1 MPLTVNEAGLA
12 LADPK
17 AYADDRRLHES
28 LALLRRESPVH
39 PVAAPDY
46 TPFWAITKHEDV
58 LEIERNHERFLNA
71 PRPLLGTAEFDELNR
86 QRAEQGIAL
95 RTLIHMDD
103 PDHRVI
109 RAIGADWFRPRAMR
123 ALEPRVKE
131 LAKRYVDRMV
141 DLGGECDFAQEVA
154 VHFPL
159 YVILSLLGLP
169 ESDFDRMLK
178 LTQELF
184 GGDDDEFQRGA
195 TNEEK
200 LQVLLDFF
208 AYFQELTES
217 RRKNPTDDLASA
229 IANAKVGSGGVMGG
243 VGEPLNDFDTAS
255 YYVIIAT
262 AGHDTTSAT
271 ISGGLR
277 ALIEHPGQL
286 DRLRAKPELMPF
298 AVDEMI
304 RWVTPVK
311 EFMRTATEDYELRGV
326 TIREGDAV
334 LLSYP
339 SANRDE
345 DVFDDPFG
353 FDVGRDPNKHLAFGF
368 GVHYCLGAALARI
381 EVRAFFEELLP
392 RLGSVELA
400 GTPENTA
407 TTFVGGL
414 KRLPIRYSLT

>member
-1 MPLTVNEAGLA
+1 MSLTVDEAGRMLA
-12 LADPK
+12 NPG
-17 AYADDRRLHES
+17 AYADDRRFHES

-39 PVAAPDY
+39 RVDDVPAY
-46 TPFWAITKHEDV
+46 NPFWAITKHADV
-58 LEIERNHERFLNA
+58 LEIERNHQLFLNA
-71 PRPLLGTAEFDELNR
+71 PRPVLATAEFDELNR
-86 QRAEQGIAL
+86 QREEQGVAL

-141 DLGGECDFAQEVA
+141 ERGGECDFVQDIA

-184 GGDDDEFQRGA
+184 GGDDTEFQRG
-195 TNEEK
+195 TTPEEK
-200 LQVLLDFF
+200 LQVLLEFF
-208 AYFQELTES
+208 AYFQELTQA
-217 RRKNPTDDLASA
+217 RRIDPTDDLASA
-229 IANAKVGSGGVMGG
+229 IANARID
-243 VGEPLNDFDTAS
+243 GEPLNDFDTAS

-262 AGHDTTSAT
+262 AGHDTTSST
-271 ISGGLR
+271 ISGGLH
-277 ALIEHPGQL
+277 ALIQNPGEL
-286 DRLRAKPELMPF
+286 ARLRDKPELMPL

-311 EFMRTATEDYELRGV
+311 EFMRTATKDYELRGV
-326 TIREGDAV
+326 TIREGDSV

-345 DVFDDPFG
+345 EVFADPFR

-381 EVRAFFEELLP
+381 EVRAFYEELLP
-392 RLGSVELA
+392 RLRSIELA
-400 GTPENTA
+400 GEPENIA
-407 TTFVGGL
+407 TLFVGGL
-414 KRLPIRYSLT
+414 KRLPVRYDIAP

>member
-1 MPLTVNEAGLA
+1 MTLTVDDAGLA

-17 AYADDRRLHES
+17 SYADDRRLHEA

-39 PVAAPDY
+39 RVEAPGY
-46 TPFWAITKHEDV
+46 NPFWAVTKHADV
-58 LEIERNHERFLNA
+58 LAVEREHALFLNA
-71 PRPLLGTAEFDELNR
+71 PRPVLATAEVDEINR
-86 QRAEQGIAL
+86 RRQEQGIAL
-95 RTLIHMDD
+95 RTLVHMDD
-103 PDHRVI
+103 PDHRVV

-123 ALEPRVKE
+123 ALEPRVRE
-131 LAKRYVDRMV
+131 LARRYVDRMV
-141 DLGGECDFAQEVA
+141 ELGGECDFARQVA

-184 GGDDDEFQRGA
+184 GGDDDELQRG
-195 TNEEK
+195 TSNEEK
-200 LQVLLDFF
+200 LEVLMDFF
-208 AYFQELTES
+208 AYFQGLTEA
-217 RRKNPTDDLASA
+217 RRTNPTDDLASA
-229 IANAKVGSGGVMGG
+229 IANATVDGA
-243 VGEPLNDFDTAS
+243 PLNDFDTAS
-255 YYVIIAT
+255 YYVIVAT

-271 ISGGLR
+271 IAGGLH
-277 ALIEHPGQL
+277 ALIENPGEL
-286 DRLRAKPELMPF
+286 DRLREKPELMPL

-311 EFMRTATEDYELRGV
+311 EFMRTAVRDCEVGGV
-326 TIREGDAV
+326 PIREGESL

-345 DVFDDPFG
+345 DVFADPFR

-392 RLGSVELA
+392 RLDSIEPA
-400 GTPENTA
+400 GPPESIA

-414 KRLPIRYSLT
+414 KSLPVRYSLS

>member
-1 MPLTVNEAGLA
+1 MTLTVDEAGLA

-17 AYADDRRLHES
+17 TYADDRLLHES
-28 LALLRRESPVH
+28 LALLRRE
-39 PVAAPDY
+39 APIHRVDAPEY
-46 TPFWAITKHEDV
+46 TPFWAVTKHEDI
-58 LEIERNHERFLNA
+58 LEVEREHQVFLNA
-71 PRPLLGTAEFDELNR
+71 PRPLLATTELDVMNQ
-86 QRAEQGIAL
+86 QRAEAGIAL
-95 RTLIHMDD
+95 RTLVHMDD
-103 PDHRVI
+103 PDHRVF

-141 DLGGECDFAQEVA
+141 ELGGECDFAREIA

-169 ESDFDRMLK
+169 ESDFDRMLR

-195 TNEEK
+195 SNEEK

-208 AYFQELTES
+208 AYFQGLTDA
-217 RRKNPTDDLASA
+217 RRQNPTDDLASA
-229 IANAKVGSGGVMGG
+229 IANASID
-243 VGEPLNDFDTAS
+243 GERLNDFDTAS
-255 YYVIIAT
+255 YYVIVAT

-271 ISGGLR
+271 IAGGLH
-277 ALIEHPGQL
+277 ALIEHPAQL
-286 DRLRAKPELMPF
+286 AQLRDAPGLMPL

-311 EFMRTATEDYELRGV
+311 EFMRTATRDYDLRDV
-326 TIREGDAV
+326 TIRKGEAAM
-334 LLSYP
+334 LSYP

-345 DVFDDPFG
+345 DVFNDPFR
-353 FDVGRDPNKHLAFGF
+353 FDVARDPNKHLAFGF

-381 EVRAFFEELLP
+381 EVRAFFEELIP
-392 RLGSVELA
+392 RLRSIELA
-400 GTPENTA
+400 GEPESIA

-414 KRLPIRYSLT
+414 KSLPIRYSVD

>member
-1 MPLTVNEAGLA
+1 MTLTVDEAGRA
-12 LADPK
+12 LADPR

-39 PVAAPDY
+39 RVERDGY
-46 TPFWAITKHEDV
+46 NPFWGITRHGDV
-58 LEIERNHERFLNA
+58 MEIERNHARFLNA
-71 PRPLLGTAEFDELNR
+71 PRPMLATADFDALNR
-86 QRAEQGIAL
+86 ERQGQGIAL

-109 RAIGADWFRPRAMR
+109 RAIGADWFRPKAMR
-123 ALEPRVKE
+123 ALEPRVRE
-131 LAKRYVDRMV
+131 LARRYVDRMV
-141 DLGGECDFAQEVA
+141 EHGGECDFARQIA

-178 LTQELF
+178 LTHELF
-184 GGDDDEFQRGA
+184 GGDDSELQRGA
-195 TNEEK
+195 TSEEK
-200 LQVLLDFF
+200 VAVLLDFF
-208 AYFQELTES
+208 AYFQELTEA
-217 RRKNPTDDLASA
+217 RRARPTDDLASA
-229 IANAKVGSGGVMGG
+229 IANARIDGA
-243 VGEPLNDFDTAS
+243 PLNDFDTAS

-262 AGHDTTSAT
+262 AGHDTTSST
-271 ISGGLR
+271 IAGGLQ
-277 ALIEHPGQL
+277 ALMEYPDQL
-286 DRLRAKPELMPF
+286 DRLRADPALMPF

-311 EFMRTATEDYELRGV
+311 EFMRTATEDYDLRG
-326 TIREGDAV
+326 TLIREGDSV

-345 DVFDDPFG
+345 AVFADPFR
-353 FDVGRDPNKHLAFGF
+353 FDVGRDPNKHLAFGY

-392 RLGSVELA
+392 RLESIELA
-400 GTPENTA
+400 GTPENIA

-414 KRLPIRYSLT
+414 KRLPVRYTLSS